1 MQLRLIEQDDAIFWT
16 TQYKIERN
24 VHHLP
29 LARTQ
34 CLDRQFASLRFVIDL
49 LIACV
54 DLDKFLWSEQLP
66 ESILKVFEDVW
77 DGDGIDVAPAL

>member
-1 MQLRLIEQDDAIFWT
+1 
-16 TQYKIERN
+16 
-24 VHHLP
+24 
-29 LARTQ
+29 
-34 CLDRQFASLRFVIDL
+34 L